1 MYKVFVNEKKLT
13 LSNYPVDIEK
23 TLRFEGFAT
32 LEIALDLL
40 ENTSCPEIN
49 VYSDDASE
57 MWEDFTHMFKIIDA
71 AGGIVKNKEGNILF
85 IHRLGKWDMPKG
97 KIEPGESLEQAAVR
111 EVEEETSLRDLELGD
126 FINNTLHIYKERNG
140 QRVLKTTYWYRM
152 NYNGD
157 AQPIP
162 QVEEGITQV
171 GWKNEDQI
179 RTEVLPNTFKNI
191 QLILSEAG
199 VASAT
204 ERL

>member
-13 LSNYPVDIEK
+13 LSSYPVDVEK

-49 VYSDDASE
+49 VYSDDAGE

-71 AGGIVKNKEGNILF
+71 AGGIVKNREGKILF

-97 KIEPGESLEQAAVR
+97 KIEPGESLEQAAIR
-111 EVEEETSLRDLELGD
+111 EVEEETSLRNLELGD
-126 FINNTLHIYKERNG
+126 FLNNTIHVYKERSG
-140 QRVLKTTYWYRM
+140 QRVLKTTYWYHM
-152 NYNGD
+152 FYKGE
-157 AQPIP
+157 APPVP
-162 QVEEGITQV
+162 QIEEGITHV
-171 GWKNEDQI
+171 DWKNKDQI
-179 RTEVLPNTFKNI
+179 RHEVLPNTFKNI

-199 VASAT
+199 FTSAT
-204 ERL
+204 ELP